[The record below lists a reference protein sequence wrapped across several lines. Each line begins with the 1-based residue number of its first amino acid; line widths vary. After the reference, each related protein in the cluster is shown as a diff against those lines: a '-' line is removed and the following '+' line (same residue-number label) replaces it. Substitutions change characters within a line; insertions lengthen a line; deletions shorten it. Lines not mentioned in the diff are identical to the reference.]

1 MNWILLSLAIVFE
14 VIGTI
19 SLKLSHG
26 FTILWPTVTVVVG
39 YGASFILLAQVLKA
53 MNVGTAYAV
62 WSGLGTALV
71 AIAGVFLFKE
81 PVTIVRVVSVVLII
95 VGVVGLHIAEAG
107 PNTG

>member
-26 FTILWPTVTVVVG
+26 FSVLWPTVTVVIG

-81 PVTIVRVVSVVLII
+81 PVTFVRVASVVLII
-95 VGVVGLHIAEAG
+95 VGVVGLHIAETGAKAG
-107 PNTG
+107 

>member
-19 SLKLSHG
+19 SLKLSNG
-26 FTILWPTVTVVVG
+26 FTALWPTVSVVVG

-81 PVTIVRVVSVVLII
+81 PVTLIRVASVVLII

-107 PNTG
+107 AKAG

>member
-26 FTILWPTVTVVVG
+26 FTMLWPTVTVVIG

-81 PVTIVRVVSVVLII
+81 SVTFVRVVSVVLII

-107 PNTG
+107 AKAG